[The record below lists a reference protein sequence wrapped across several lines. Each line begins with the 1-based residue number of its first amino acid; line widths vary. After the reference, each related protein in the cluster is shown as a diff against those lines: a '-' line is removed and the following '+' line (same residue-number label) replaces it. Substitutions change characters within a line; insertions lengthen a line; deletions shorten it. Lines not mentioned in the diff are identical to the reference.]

1 MKINERLYDVLGYE
15 PYKEPE
21 PGEDYVPVVSTPFEV
36 QQCGKHTVELYY
48 MNEYKDV
55 LKEFTQQG
63 KFAVWSSKDGV
74 NYRLAVE
81 KQYYEQLKELY
92 SVEVNTTWLG
102 FWDDCDL
109 IQTKFSRTIVLP
121 VTLVVVLVFI
131 LFANWNNFFKGAKMP
146 DGIQLGFTIGIPLV
160 YLFVMMFLRKN
171 IYNKIAASQQKNLA
185 IIKDHFGENKYA
197 SLLKAQRSY
206 IDSYFEADED
216 EENTSVENA
225 KEETNDITTEGKKE
239 TDEVSI
245 EEESK

>member
-1 MKINERLYDVLGYE
+1 MKINERLYDVLGLM
-15 PYKEPE
+15 PYKEPA
-21 PGEDYVPVVSTPFEV
+21 PGEDYVPVPSTPFEV
-36 QQCGKHTVELYY
+36 QQCGKHSVELYY
-48 MNEYKDV
+48 MNDYADV
-55 LKEFTQQG
+55 LKEFTAQG

-81 KQYYEQLKELY
+81 KNYFEKLHELY
-92 SVEVNTTWLG
+92 TVEVNEIWLG
-102 FWDDCDL
+102 FWDKCDTL
-109 IQTKFSRTIVLP
+109 QSNFSRHLVLP
-121 VTLVVVLVFI
+121 LTIGVLVLFL
-131 LFANWNNFFKGAKMP
+131 LFANWNNFFKGAQMQ
-146 DGIQLGFTIGIPLV
+146 DGLQLGLTLGIPFAFLI
-160 YLFVMMFLRKN
+160 VMMFLRKN